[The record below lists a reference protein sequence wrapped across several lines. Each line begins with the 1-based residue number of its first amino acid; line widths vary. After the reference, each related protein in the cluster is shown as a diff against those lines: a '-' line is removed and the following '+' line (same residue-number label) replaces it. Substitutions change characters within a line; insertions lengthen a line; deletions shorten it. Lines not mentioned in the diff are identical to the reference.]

1 MNKIASH
8 LDFHAQALMLRSR
21 RNEILASNIA
31 NAATPNF
38 KARDVSF
45 DAQIKKHVSGT
56 GPLKVTHG
64 QHLDTA
70 ISVGHDR
77 ILFRDPINPSM
88 DGNTVELAVEQMEFS
103 ENVTRYQTTLTFL
116 NNRISGFYTFQSTI
130 VSIFEFCKSFNIL
143 WNCINIIISNSYETV
158 QCSNIFSD
166 FTRE

>member
-38 KARDVSF
+38 KARDLSF
-45 DAQIKKHVSGT
+45 DDQIKKHAPDI
-56 GPLKVTHG
+56 GPLEVTHG
-64 QHLDTA
+64 RHLATA
-70 ISVGHDR
+70 INVGRDK

-103 ENVTRYQTTLTFL
+103 ENVTRYQTTLNFL
-116 NNRISGFYTFQSTI
+116 NSRITGLMSAIRG
-130 VSIFEFCKSFNIL
+130 E
-143 WNCINIIISNSYETV
+143 
-158 QCSNIFSD
+158 
-166 FTRE
+166 

>member
-38 KARDVSF
+38 KARDLSF

-56 GPLKVTHG
+56 GPLSVTHG

-116 NNRISGFYTFQSTI
+116 NNRISGLMSAI
-130 VSIFEFCKSFNIL
+130 RGE
-143 WNCINIIISNSYETV
+143 
-158 QCSNIFSD
+158 
-166 FTRE
+166 

>member
-38 KARDVSF
+38 KARDLSF

-77 ILFRDPINPSM
+77 ILFRDPINP
-88 DGNTVELAVEQMEFS
+88 GH
-103 ENVTRYQTTLTFL
+103 
-116 NNRISGFYTFQSTI
+116 
-130 VSIFEFCKSFNIL
+130 
-143 WNCINIIISNSYETV
+143 ETEYG
-158 QCSNIFSD
+158 
-166 FTRE
+166 RGLR